1 MDNLYDIC
9 KATIK
14 IMIKNRIGSGFFIK
28 IERNNKILYCIMTN
42 QHIID
47 SNMIKNK
54 DELIIIYENEKK
66 YLRIKLD
73 KKERIIE
80 CFDDSFKIDVVIIEI
95 IKKDN
100 IDDSYFLLP
109 NLDIKT
115 SESIINK
122 EIQVLQYFGGKC
134 LTLTMGQIT
143 GISSENDY
151 FFYHNADT
159 TFGSSGSPIVLK
171 GENKVIAIH
180 KGAKDNKINIGIFIK
195 KIIIDLINKYKNEY
209 IQNETQNQ
217 KKKQKE
223 SADRIQIK
231 NSLRNLPL

>member
-1 MDNLYDIC
+1 MESKIINEVLINNNIIQMDNLYDIC

-80 CFDDSFKIDVVIIEI
+80 CFDDSTKIDVVIIEI

-109 NLDIKT
+109 NLDYKMN
-115 SESIINK
+115 ESIINK

-143 GISSENDY
+143 GISSEND
-151 FFYHNADT
+151 
-159 TFGSSGSPIVLK
+159 
-171 GENKVIAIH
+171 
-180 KGAKDNKINIGIFIK
+180 
-195 KIIIDLINKYKNEY
+195 
-209 IQNETQNQ
+209 
-217 KKKQKE
+217 
-223 SADRIQIK
+223 
-231 NSLRNLPL
+231 